1 LPDQPAEQAV
11 RPGKRLALFLDGTW
25 NTVSTNT
32 NIWRLRALCAP
43 ADRNGV
49 QQRIYYTAGLGTKRG
64 EKVRGG
70 MFGHGLTTAVTDA
83 YEWLIENYDPGDDFF
98 IFGFSRG
105 AYTARSLNGLLSKC
119 GLLVPG
125 APLGVSQLFRR
136 YRRGG
141 EPMTIRELL
150 FARDQGKTDFTL
162 EEQWVMKYSVPVQT
176 KFIGV
181 FDTVGALG
189 IPGTSLL
196 GASAYR
202 FLNTGIRT
210 SNDFAFHALAIDEH
224 REAFLPTLWTKAI
237 PKPPKTDPIRQ
248 RTVEQV
254 EQRWF
259 VGAHANVGGGCESDS
274 LAQLPLKW
282 IMAKAELHG
291 LAFRGPIAV
300 DAGVL
305 QTPIFDSFGQF
316 MYGAYRLAK
325 LGRPYYRAINGPP
338 KDLGDSFDTPINETI
353 DASVFDRWRADPDYR
368 PPNLAA
374 WAARQRID
382 PEHITMAVR
391 ADNPAT
397 AVLS

>member
-1 LPDQPAEQAV
+1 
-11 RPGKRLALFLDGTW
+11 
-25 NTVSTNT
+25 
-32 NIWRLRALCAP
+32 
-43 ADRNGV
+43 
-49 QQRIYYTAGLGTKRG
+49 
-64 EKVRGG
+64 

-150 FARDQGKTDFTL
+150 FARYQGKTDFTL

-210 SNDFAFHALAIDEH
+210 
-224 REAFLPTLWTKAI
+224 
-237 PKPPKTDPIRQ
+237 
-248 RTVEQV
+248 
-254 EQRWF
+254 
-259 VGAHANVGGGCESDS
+259 
-274 LAQLPLKW
+274 
-282 IMAKAELHG
+282 
-291 LAFRGPIAV
+291 
-300 DAGVL
+300 
-305 QTPIFDSFGQF
+305 
-316 MYGAYRLAK
+316 
-325 LGRPYYRAINGPP
+325 
-338 KDLGDSFDTPINETI
+338 
-353 DASVFDRWRADPDYR
+353 
-368 PPNLAA
+368 
-374 WAARQRID
+374 
-382 PEHITMAVR
+382 
-391 ADNPAT
+391 
-397 AVLS
+397 